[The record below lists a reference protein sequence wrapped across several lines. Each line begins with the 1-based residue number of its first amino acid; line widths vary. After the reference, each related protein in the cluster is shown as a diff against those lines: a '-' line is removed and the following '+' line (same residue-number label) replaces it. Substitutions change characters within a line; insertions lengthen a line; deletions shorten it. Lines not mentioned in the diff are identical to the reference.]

1 VSLSAG
7 DELHLRIDKP
17 AAGGWMI
24 ARENGQVVLV
34 SGAIPGETVVA
45 RVERS
50 GKGVVFARVVAVA
63 EASADRREPF
73 ADPLCGGCLYAH
85 VAYPRQLEIKG
96 QVIADALSRI
106 GRVPM
111 AAPVSVAASR
121 PDGYRM
127 RARLHVRGR
136 RIGFFREGTHEIC
149 DARATRQLLPD
160 TCDALDRVAATL
172 PASGGLDVREIEV
185 SENIAADQR
194 ALHLSAASPAGS
206 APIAAI
212 AEVQG
217 VTGFTLGTRLPSGD
231 PHVVDTLPVD
241 GHQLALRRHVQ
252 SFFQG
257 NRFLLGSLVARVVQ
271 HVPPRAEVVDW
282 YAGVGLFSVAVAAAR
297 DARVQAVEG
306 DRAAGRDLVF
316 NAREYGG
323 AVEAIAKP
331 VESFVPGSGRR
342 VDVLIVDP
350 PRTGMSPEA
359 LDRARALGAGVIIY
373 VSCDVATLARD
384 VRRLIDDG
392 YRLAAVDAFDLF
404 PNTPHVETV
413 VKLELDPRHRLVDA
427 SRKPSN
433 SGRNSPVRQKFSG
446 CH

>member
-1 VSLSAG
+1 MSLALG
-7 DELHLRIDKP
+7 DELRLRIDKP

-50 GKGVVFARVVAVA
+50 GKGVVFARVVTVA
-63 EASADRREPF
+63 EASADRRDPF

-106 GRVPM
+106 GRVPL
-111 AAPVSVAASR
+111 AAPVVVAASQ
-121 PDGYRM
+121 PEGYRM

-136 RIGFFREGTHEIC
+136 RIGVFREGTHEIC
-149 DARATRQLLPD
+149 DARATRQLLPE
-160 TCDALDRVAATL
+160 TCDALDRVAAAL
-172 PASGGLDVREIEV
+172 PAAGGLDVREIEV

-206 APIAAI
+206 APIDAI
-212 AEVQG
+212 ADVPG
-217 VTGFTLGTRLPSGD
+217 VTGVTLGTRLLSGD
-231 PHVVDTLPVD
+231 PHVVDTLAVD
-241 GHQLALRRHVQ
+241 GHQLAIRRHVQ

-257 NRFLLGSLVARVVQ
+257 NRFLLGSLVSRVVQ
-271 HVPPRAEVVDW
+271 HVPPQAEVVDW

-306 DRAAGRDLVF
+306 DRAAGRDLAF
-316 NAREYGG
+316 NARDHGG

-331 VESFVPGSGRR
+331 VESFVRASGRR

-359 LDRARALGAGVIIY
+359 LDRARALDPSTIVY

-384 VRRLIDDG
+384 VRRFIDAG
-392 YRLAAVDAFDLF
+392 YTLSAIDAFDLF

-413 VKLELDPRHRLVDA
+413 VRLERGVRL
-427 SRKPSN
+427 
-433 SGRNSPVRQKFSG
+433 
-446 CH
+446 